1 MQKYVNGQ
9 LVDLTPQ
16 EELEFNAEELEWAL
30 GADYRKAEEVR
41 AERNKLLLEVDAIS
55 SNPLRWAEL
64 DAPTQALWATY
75 RLELLDVPQ
84 QTGFPQTVVW
94 PLTPEAI

>member
-16 EELEFNAEELEWAL
+16 EELEFNAAEAAWVA
-30 GADYRKAEEVR
+30 GADDRKAEEVR
-41 AERNKLLLEVDAIS
+41 EKRDDLLLEVDAIAG
-55 SNPLRWAEL
+55 NALRWTEL
-64 DAPTQALWATY
+64 TSPTQALWSTY

-84 QTGFPQTVVW
+84 QAGFPNTVTW
-94 PLTPEAI
+94 PTKP